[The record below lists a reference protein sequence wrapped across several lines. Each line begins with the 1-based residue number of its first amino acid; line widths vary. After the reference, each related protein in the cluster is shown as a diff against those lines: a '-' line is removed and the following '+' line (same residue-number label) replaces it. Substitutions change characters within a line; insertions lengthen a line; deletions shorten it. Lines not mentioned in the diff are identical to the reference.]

1 LSRSTVVARRLGWGS
16 AYIRLVIIVG
26 LAWAISSCAGQNPP
40 ASLGERQA
48 EGYARSLL
56 SDHRYEEAASFLG
69 RELETLPPGTP
80 GLSLLLLLADAQ
92 MGIGDVDAA
101 AQTLA
106 EAASHAAGEPENN
119 AIAARRSR
127 LSEMRQLVV
136 LPGLS
141 EMAAESAESP
151 VDTTLVVEQQ
161 DYLITNSFFE
171 TDLRQVLTDLSMDTG
186 IPIIWDATV
195 EGLVTFDAVDQPL
208 EDVLSSI
215 VLPLGYVYSFQ
226 QGSYF
231 VGSAKPEGPA
241 FALLSITEV
250 VSLSNIDAT
259 EAIGLLSDFF
269 KPYVKASTTGNAVCI
284 TGPESF
290 VERIRS
296 DLAQIDSPPTQILIE
311 VVVSEIST
319 DALRKIGLDWSFLG
333 TDDDETIGVGTDH
346 TGIDGA
352 AIVGE
357 LTSLGLSIGSYSVD
371 LAASLEA
378 LVQSGQARIRANPRI
393 ATLNG
398 RTAEIGLTTDQYFII
413 ATSTTQYATYNTLQA
428 VSSGIRLE
436 ITPYASPS
444 GEITVEV
451 KPEVGD
457 VVGKGAND
465 LPEISRRTASTTVR
479 VRDGET
485 FTIGGLAIRQEN
497 TTYRKVP
504 LLGEIPLLGMLFRY
518 EEKSTRDNQIVIFI
532 TPHIL
537 EG

>member
-333 TDDDETIGVGTDH
+333 TNDDETIGVGTDH

>member
-1 LSRSTVVARRLGWGS
+1 LKRAIARMRRSASG
-16 AYIRLVIIVG
+16 AAFIRLVIIVG
-26 LAWAISSCAGQNPP
+26 LAGAISSCAGQNLP
-40 ASLGERQA
+40 ASLGEREA

-56 SDHRYEEAASFLG
+56 SDHRYAEATSFLV

-106 EAASHAAGEPENN
+106 EAAAHAAGGAENN

-136 LPGLS
+136 TPGLS
-141 EMAAESAESP
+141 EMAVESAESP
-151 VDTTLVVEQQ
+151 VDSTLVFEQQ

-171 TDLRQVLTDLSMDTG
+171 META

-215 VLPLGYVYSFQ
+215 LLPLGYVYSFQ

-259 EAIGLLSDFF
+259 EAIRLLSDFF

-284 TGPESF
+284 TAPESF

-296 DLAQIDSPPTQILIE
+296 DLAEIDKPPIQILIE

-319 DALRKIGLDWSFLG
+319 SALRKMGLDWSALG
-333 TDDDETIGVGTDH
+333 TDGNETVSVGTDH
-346 TGIDGA
+346 TDIEGP
-352 AIVGE
+352 AIVGAI
-357 LTSLGLSIGSYSVD
+357 TRLGQDIGSYSVD

-378 LVQSGQARIRANPRI
+378 LVQSGEARIRANPRI
-393 ATLNG
+393 AALNG

-413 ATSTTQYATYNTLQA
+413 TTSTSQYGTYNTLQA
-428 VSSGIRLE
+428 VTSGIRLE
-436 ITPYASPS
+436 ITAYASSS
-444 GEITVEV
+444 GEITVRVE
-451 KPEVGD
+451 PEVGD

-479 VRDGET
+479 VSDGET
-485 FTIGGLAIRQEN
+485 FTIGGLVIQQEN
-497 TTYRKVP
+497 TTQKKVP
-504 LLGEIPLLGMLFRY
+504 LLGDIPLLGMLFRY
-518 EEKSTRDNQIVIFI
+518 EEKSMKDNQIVIFI
-532 TPHIL
+532 TPYIL
-537 EG
+537 KG